1 MDVTIND
8 AINAFG
14 LLKEHVNENSFLA
27 ECYNLGISA
36 LKTIQDGNYILPF
49 QNDNDI
55 SYEVLEKIA
64 SYDCGEE
71 DCRFCPYRL
80 PHSKHCASNLAAEIL
95 RYKELVE
102 WYNIHKSEV

>member
-1 MDVTIND
+1 MNVTTQD
-8 AINAFG
+8 AINAFS
-14 LLKEHVNENSFLA
+14 LLKEHVNENGFLA

-36 LKTIQDGNYILPF
+36 LKTIQDGNYILSF

-55 SYEVLEKIA
+55 SHEELEKIA

-71 DCRFCPYRL
+71 SCLLCPYIL

-102 WYNIHKSEV
+102 WYNVHKSEV